1 MENRQKAQNL
11 ETNENIDSDQN
22 IISTPILLDES
33 SMSMLSRIDED
44 ANDNSVSVRK
54 KLGFEE
60 LFDTTDPKVD
70 DMDDVVGLCSGQFLT
85 QPASSKLLTQDL
97 KTYAT
102 SQQDVTQELCDT
114 PDTVILSENLTQVSN
129 IARDSHYDSS
139 NFEIDTYISK
149 RTEMAET
156 KDKTVE
162 NEILQ
167 PGFMQDDVG
176 ALDLLKTS
184 SEDEKEEIPRDE
196 SSKKKNKKMKKRKRV
211 VISDDYDSDENEIE
225 VENTKL
231 FKGFKS
237 KKGALRK
244 EFVEQEAELSG
255 DSNDE
260 LNISE
265 DEDERGLDRL
275 MLEEGDLD
283 EECADEDELRDQVG
297 RLHQRAL
304 LDQDQREIRLFQEAF
319 LVDGELHSDAT
330 RTRKFRWK
338 DTEEDIDLERRP
350 SDDETE
356 E

>member
-1 MENRQKAQNL
+1 M
-11 ETNENIDSDQN
+11 I
-22 IISTPILLDES
+22 
-33 SMSMLSRIDED
+33 
-44 ANDNSVSVRK
+44 
-54 KLGFEE
+54 
-60 LFDTTDPKVD
+60 
-70 DMDDVVGLCSGQFLT
+70 
-85 QPASSKLLTQDL
+85 
-97 KTYAT
+97 
-102 SQQDVTQELCDT
+102 
-114 PDTVILSENLTQVSN
+114 
-129 IARDSHYDSS
+129 
-139 NFEIDTYISK
+139 
-149 RTEMAET
+149 
-156 KDKTVE
+156 
-162 NEILQ
+162 
-167 PGFMQDDVG
+167 
-176 ALDLLKTS
+176 
-184 SEDEKEEIPRDE
+184 
-196 SSKKKNKKMKKRKRV
+196 
-211 VISDDYDSDENEIE
+211 IE

-255 DSNDE
+255 DSDDG

-319 LVDGELHSDAT
+319 LEDGELHSDAT

-356 E
+356 ENEGATLQDEKWRLERREREKVNNGDYALIQISIIMYNFLYSTTHGCQKTATFLNTDKKMT